1 MDEKKINNNE
11 ECTDRT
17 EYADSMEN
25 AGFAC
30 DINGVCGANS
40 ACGINDACGT
50 EDACGDAGA
59 CDAKDAC
66 GAKDAEDSKKSKKCK
81 KDDAKHKAA
90 IAGLEA
96 ELKKAKDQLAEAE
109 DSRLRLAAE
118 YDNFRRRSKDERDAM
133 YAEAVSESV
142 RELLPIIDNLKLTT
156 VYDDPEKIAEGVKLI
171 LKTVPQALEK
181 LGVEEFGAVG
191 EQFDPTLHNAVM
203 HEESE
208 DFGENEISAVLQCG
222 YHRGDKILRFAMV
235 KVAN

>member
-1 MDEKKINNNE
+1 MNEEKINNNE
-11 ECTDRT
+11 ETA
-17 EYADSMEN
+17 EA
-25 AGFAC
+25 A
-30 DINGVCGANS
+30 CGADCEN
-40 ACGINDACGT
+40 G
-50 EDACGDAGA
+50 EVK
-59 CDAKDAC
+59 DAKDA
-66 GAKDAEDSKKSKKCK
+66 KDANDAKETKKCK
-81 KDDAKHKAA
+81 KSDAKLKSVVAE
-90 IAGLEA
+90 LEA
-96 ELKKAKDQLAEAE
+96 ELEKAKEQLAETE
-109 DSRLRLAAE
+109 DSRMRLAAE

-203 HEESE
+203 HEESDE
-208 DFGENEISAVLQCG
+208 FGENEISAVLQCG
-222 YHRGDKILRFAMV
+222 YRRGDKILRFAMV

>member
-1 MDEKKINNNE
+1 MDEEKINNNNE
-11 ECTDRT
+11 EGAQCTCTGGFD
-17 EYADSMEN
+17 ADS
-25 AGFAC
+25 AC
-30 DINGVCGANS
+30 SGDGKCSGDSKCES
-40 ACGINDACGT
+40 A
-50 EDACGDAGA
+50 
-59 CDAKDAC
+59 DAKCEARDT
-66 GAKDAEDSKKSKKCK
+66 KESKKCRK
-81 KDDAKHKAA
+81 ADAKLKTAVA
-90 IAGLEA
+90 ELEA

-133 YAEAVSESV
+133 YADAVSESV

-208 DFGENEISAVLQCG
+208 EFGENEISAVLQCG
-222 YHRGDKILRFAMV
+222 YRRGDKILRFAMV

>member
-1 MDEKKINNNE
+1 MDEEKINNNE
-11 ECTDRT
+11 ECT
-17 EYADSMEN
+17 
-25 AGFAC
+25 
-30 DINGVCGANS
+30 
-40 ACGINDACGT
+40 CGT
-50 EDACGDAGA
+50 ECTDSNA
-59 CDAKDAC
+59 
-66 GAKDAEDSKKSKKCK
+66 DSKENAACADSDGCADGNGCDGTDKKDSKESKKCRK
-81 KDDAKHKAA
+81 GDQKLKAE
-90 IAGLEA
+90 IAGLES
-96 ELKKAKDQLAEAE
+96 ELKKAKEQLAEAE
-109 DSRLRLAAE
+109 ESRLRLAAE
-118 YDNFRRRSKDERDAM
+118 YDNFRRRSKDERDTM

-222 YHRGDKILRFAMV
+222 YRRGDKILRFAMV